1 MPHHTKTKPSQKR
14 EGFVVSAR
22 PLYCPHTAIREPR
35 GAVQP
40 TDDLRGQDNGC
51 CLSAQLLTEDAA
63 MTKDTDRYAWASHYL
78 QEMSK
83 AVIDDVVKVLE
94 SPGNIEA

>member
-1 MPHHTKTKPSQKR
+1 MWGLCCFRTSS
-14 EGFVVSAR
+14 F
-22 PLYCPHTAIREPR
+22 CPHTAIREPR

-63 MTKDTDRYAWASHYL
+63 MTKDTDRYAWASRYL

-94 SPGNIEA
+94 SPGNVEQ